1 MSPLLVTYGSSCEA
15 LARASAK
22 LAGLNVLETSRRRFP
37 DGEQYVRVDGDMRGE
52 DVAVFQSL
60 GLNPD
65 SYLVEY
71 ALIADA
77 IRGAGCRSVTAVV
90 PYLAYARQDKRF
102 KAGEPLSAKAFARLI
117 ERAGTDRI
125 ITVDMHLHRFSKV
138 SEVFDIPAVNVSAM
152 PLIAEHYAKAHRGE
166 SVVVVGPDKESEQWA
181 KQVAEALSSRL
192 YILEKER
199 LGDRDVRVSD
209 VSFGKG
215 SRALLVDDM
224 ISTGKTLLEVVSKLK
239 AQGFSPIDAAATHS
253 LLVEGA
259 YARLTEAGISELI
272 STDTVPGPHSAV
284 SVAPILARAIAP

>member
-1 MSPLLVTYGSSCEA
+1 MLD
-15 LARASAK
+15 
-22 LAGLNVLETSRRRFP
+22 TSRRRFP
-37 DGEQYVRVDGDMRGE
+37 DGEQYVRVDGGVRGE

-71 ALIADA
+71 ALIVDA
-77 IRGAGCRSVTAVV
+77 LRGAGCRSVTAVV

-102 KAGEPLSAKAFARLI
+102 RDGEPLSAKAFARLI

-125 ITVDMHLHRFSKV
+125 ITVDMHLHRFSRI
-138 SEVFDIPAVNVSAM
+138 SDVFDIPAENVSAM

-166 SVVVVGPDKESEQWA
+166 SIVVVGPDMESEQWA
-181 KQVAEALSSRL
+181 KQVAATLSSRL
-192 YILEKER
+192 YVLEKER

-224 ISTGKTLLEVVSKLK
+224 ISTGKTLMEVIAKLRL
-239 AQGFSPIDAAATHS
+239 QGFSPIDAAATHS

-259 YARLTEAGISELI
+259 YERLKAAGMSELI
-272 STDTVPGPHSAV
+272 STDTVPGPYSSV
-284 SVAPILARAIAP
+284 SVAPVLARAISP